1 MKTARIENNVVVEI
15 LVPVGN
21 FQIEQCFHA
30 DILAQCETVLSDVQ
44 IGWVKQ
50 EDGSFV
56 APIETTA

>member
-30 DILAQCETVLSDVQ
+30 DVLAQCESVEDDVQ
-44 IGWVKQ
+44 TGWVKQ

-56 APIETTA
+56 APTVTE

>member
-1 MKTARIENNVVVEI
+1 MKTARIENGVVVEI

-30 DILAQCETVLSDVQ
+30 DILAQCEKVEDNVQ
-44 IGWVKQ
+44 AGWVKQ

-56 APIETTA
+56 APTVTE